1 MASPSIL
8 WLNAAGFTSVYWA
21 HFYWS
26 SCNLCATMP
35 DNSVKPIRLGLADMT
50 RVLVTGGAG
59 FIGSWLVRYLL
70 NTHPDWSVV
79 NLDVLDYAGNLD
91 NLTDVDQNP
100 RYSFVH
106 GDIRDKALVTR
117 LMGQVD
123 YCINV
128 AAQTH
133 VDRSISGP
141 ETFVSTNVVGTMTL
155 LEAARHANI
164 SRFVQISTD
173 EVYGSLGESGLFTEQ
188 SPIEPSSPYS
198 SSKAGADLLAL
209 SYYRT
214 YGLPVC
220 VTRCSNNYGP
230 NQYPE
235 KLIPYFIMQ
244 AQQDKALPVYGDGQ
258 NVRDWI
264 YVEDHNR
271 AIDLVLTQG
280 QPGEVYNIG
289 SSNEWNNLDITKALL
304 RHLGKPESLITYVA
318 DRLGHDR
325 RYAIDSSKIQTEL
338 GWKPLMSFDQGLS
351 QTIQWY
357 LDNTQWLERL
367 QNRKQTPVAAV

>member
-1 MASPSIL
+1 
-8 WLNAAGFTSVYWA
+8 
-21 HFYWS
+21 
-26 SCNLCATMP
+26 
-35 DNSVKPIRLGLADMT
+35 MT

-70 NTHPDWSVV
+70 NTHPDWSVI

-271 AIDLVLTQG
+271 AIDLVLTKG

-325 RYAIDSSKIQTEL
+325 RYAIDSTKIQTEL